1 MELLSLIRLLTQVE
15 LILSC
20 PVMAALEHGA
30 HRQGNRINIA
40 LFQEL
45 WVLGFV
51 VLADLR
57 RVEDN
62 GDGWCGDQ
70 ARKMDGGR
78 TD

>member
-1 MELLSLIRLLTQVE
+1 M
-15 LILSC
+15 
-20 PVMAALEHGA
+20 
-30 HRQGNRINIA
+30 NIA

-51 VLADLR
+51 VLAELR